1 MQNGLRFLSSAWR
14 LPFLQALLDPEPSK
28 RPSASALC
36 RHPVLRK
43 ERADK
48 LTAQLR
54 LELNE
59 EKFRTAMLER

>member
-1 MQNGLRFLSSAWR
+1 MQNGSRFLSSAWC
-14 LPFLQALLDPEPSK
+14 LPSQTLLDPEPSK

-48 LTAQLR
+48 RTAQLR